1 MEYDKKTF
9 KIAAK
14 ITAASLSESGKL
26 SAESAVKAADFL
38 KEVYN
43 GIAPIREDENCVK
56 DAFKVAGKITAAACE
71 EMEDPEG
78 KTAAEFFKTV
88 YEGIAPV
95 AEAEDFDED
104 VFKYAGKITAAACE
118 EMEEPDEEK
127 AEEAAE
133 FFCALYAELTA
144 PEEPECED
152 EPEETEEEAEKVEE
166 EAEEE
171 PAEEKPVCNGKYAV
185 KETASGYSFRLL
197 AGNNQVIGISEVYS
211 GKAALEKG
219 IESVRKNAPAAKIE
233 DQTAE
238 VIEKVTN
245 PKFEIYNDKAG
256 EFRFRLKARNGEI
269 ILASEG
275 YKTKAACENGIES
288 VRKNAPAEIA
298 E

>member
-1 MEYDKKTF
+1 MEYDKKSF

-56 DAFKVAGKITAAACE
+56 DAFKAAGKITAAACE

-88 YEGIAPV
+88 YEGIAPI
-95 AEAEDFDED
+95 AEADDFDED

-144 PEEPECED
+144 PEEPECEEE
-152 EPEETEEEAEKVEE
+152 EPEEAEA

-171 PAEEKPVCNGKYAV
+171 PAEEKTVCNGKYAV
-185 KETASGYSFRLL
+185 KETASGFSFRLL

-211 GKAALEKG
+211 GKAAMEKG
-219 IESVRKNAPAAKIE
+219 IESVRKNAPEAKVE
-233 DQTAE
+233 DQTEE

-288 VRKNAPAEIA
+288 VRKNAPAGIA

>member
-71 EMEDPEG
+71 DMEDPEG

-95 AEAEDFDED
+95 AKAEDFDED

-152 EPEETEEEAEKVEE
+152 EPEEKGEEAEKVEE
-166 EAEEE
+166 E
-171 PAEEKPVCNGKYAV
+171 AEEKPVCNGKYAV

-219 IESVRKNAPAAKIE
+219 IESVRKNAPA
-233 DQTAE
+233 
-238 VIEKVTN
+238 
-245 PKFEIYNDKAG
+245 
-256 EFRFRLKARNGEI
+256 
-269 ILASEG
+269 
-275 YKTKAACENGIES
+275 
-288 VRKNAPAEIA
+288 EIA

>member
-1 MEYDKKTF
+1 MEYDKKSF

-56 DAFKVAGKITAAACE
+56 DAFKAAGKITAAACE

-88 YEGIAPV
+88 YEGIAPI
-95 AEAEDFDED
+95 AEADDFDED

-144 PEEPECED
+144 PEEPECEEE
-152 EPEETEEEAEKVEE
+152 EPEEAEA

-171 PAEEKPVCNGKYAV
+171 PAEEKTVCNGKYAV

-211 GKAALEKG
+211 GKAAMEKG
-219 IESVRKNAPAAKIE
+219 IESVRKNAPAAKVE
-233 DQTAE
+233 DQTTE

>member
-1 MEYDKKTF
+1 MEYDKKTL

-14 ITAASLSESGKL
+14 ITAGTLSESGKL
-26 SAESAVKAADFL
+26 DSESAKETVDFL
-38 KEVYN
+38 KTVYK
-43 GIAPIREDENCVK
+43 GIAPIKEDENCVK
-56 DAFKVAGKITAAACE
+56 DAFKAAGKITAAACE

-78 KTAAEFFKTV
+78 ETAVKFFKTV
-88 YEGIAPV
+88 YEGIAPL
-95 AEAEDFDED
+95 ASEKDFDED
-104 VFKYAGKITAAACE
+104 VFKYVSKITAAACE

-127 AEEAAE
+127 AMEAAE
-133 FFCALYAELTA
+133 FFKAVYSGLLKDEAE
-144 PEEPECED
+144 EK
-152 EPEETEEEAEKVEE
+152 EPEET
-166 EAEEE
+166 AEEE
-171 PAEEKPVCNGKYAV
+171 PEEEKPVCSGKYIV
-185 KETASGYSFRLL
+185 KETKSGISFRLA
-197 AGNNQVIGISEVYS
+197 AGNNQIIGVSEVYS
-211 GKAALEKG
+211 GRAAMEKG
-219 IESVRKNAPAAKIE
+219 IESVRKNAPVANIE

-238 VIEKVTN
+238 PVVPATC